1 MIVHAKALNVFTRAD
16 TLMTLMF
23 CFLLVALTFGLAL
36 RAAKMPDSPGSFA
49 KGGVAKG
56 RLP

>member
-1 MIVHAKALNVFTRAD
+1 MIVHAKALIVFTRAD

-36 RAAKMPDSPGSFA
+36 WAAETPDSSVSFA
-49 KGGVAKG
+49 KGGGVAKG
-56 RLP
+56 